1 MPTIDKIVS
10 HVLLLLD
17 NRTSLDEF
25 GDWMLMYTANI
36 MRNNATR
43 ELAYAIE
50 SDMTSFDTGRLDED
64 SLRQKLRKAI
74 EPFSS

>member
-1 MPTIDKIVS
+1 MS
-10 HVLLLLD
+10 HVLLLLH

-25 GDWMLMYTANI
+25 GDWMLLYAANI
-36 MRNNATR
+36 TRNSEVDDATR

-50 SDMTSFDTGRLDED
+50 SDMTSFHTGHLDED